1 MDWLRKLT
9 VGRVLFMFS
18 KKKMVASIATAVALT
33 GVSFVATNEVAP
45 QTFAQ
50 QEVKADSWINNYI
63 NQNGIQPVSIQYR
76 EGTFNEWIP
85 YENGVGKPE
94 GVVVHETATPGATA
108 EDEVSYF
115 NNNWPT
121 IQTYVHAFVDANS
134 IINIHSAD
142 YGVWGAGPTANSK
155 YIQVELCET
164 DSVDAFARSVA
175 NDAYYV
181 ASKLHQYGLPVEYG
195 KTVVSHDQTSQWWHE
210 TTHTDPTGYFAKWNY
225 DMEQFTALVNQ
236 YYSTMDGSSTNSG
249 STNTGN
255 TNNGTNNGGVSSNTS
270 EGTVTVKNP
279 SSFMVPLVAFNN
291 HGGISKSNR
300 GLANNTPWYTDQ
312 TKTYN
317 GHTYYRVSTNEWV
330 MDSYATFTA
339 K

>member
-1 MDWLRKLT
+1 
-9 VGRVLFMFS
+9 MFS
-18 KKKMVASIATAVALT
+18 NKKMIASFATAVALT
-33 GVSFVATNEVAP
+33 GVGFVATTQVAP

-63 NQNGIQPVSIQYR
+63 QEQGIQPVSIQYR
-76 EGTFNEWIP
+76 EGTFNKWIP

-121 IQTYVHAFVDANS
+121 IQTYVHAFVDS
-134 IINIHSAD
+134 SEIINIHSAD
-142 YGVWGAGPTANSK
+142 YAVWGAGPTDNSK
-155 YIQVELCET
+155 YIQVELCEAST
-164 DSVDAFARSVA
+164 VDGFARSVA

-181 ASKLHQYGLPVEYG
+181 ASKLKQYGLPVEYG
-195 KTVVSHDQTSQWWHE
+195 KTVLSHDQTSQMYGE

-225 DMEQFTALVNQ
+225 GMDQFVALVNT
-236 YYSTMDGSSTNSG
+236 YYNQLNGTGSNTNSG
-249 STNTGN
+249 SNT
-255 TNNGTNNGGVSSNTS
+255 TNNGGVSANSS
-270 EGTVTVKNP
+270 EGTVTVNNS
-279 SSFMVPLVAFNN
+279 SSFMAPLVGFNSD
-291 HGGISKSNR
+291 GSTTKSNR
-300 GLANNTPWYTDQ
+300 GLANNTGWYTDQ
-312 TKTYN
+312 SKTYN

-330 MDSYATFTA
+330 IDTYATFTA

>member
-1 MDWLRKLT
+1 MI
-9 VGRVLFMFS
+9 
-18 KKKMVASIATAVALT
+18 ASFATAVALT
-33 GVSFVATNEVAP
+33 GVGFVATTQVAP

-63 NQNGIQPVSIQYR
+63 QEQGIQPVSIQYR
-76 EGTFNEWIP
+76 EGTFNKWIP

-121 IQTYVHAFVDANS
+121 IQTYVHAFVDS
-134 IINIHSAD
+134 SEIINIHSAD
-142 YGVWGAGPTANSK
+142 YAVWGAGPTANSK
-155 YIQVELCET
+155 YIQVELCEAST
-164 DSVDAFARSVA
+164 VDGFARSVA

-181 ASKLHQYGLPVEYG
+181 ASKLKQYGLPVEYG
-195 KTVVSHDQTSQWWHE
+195 KTVLSHDQTSQMYGE

-225 DMEQFTALVNQ
+225 GMDQFVALVNT
-236 YYSTMDGSSTNSG
+236 YYNQLNGTVSNTNSG
-249 STNTGN
+249 SNT
-255 TNNGTNNGGVSSNTS
+255 TNNGGVSANSS
-270 EGTVTVKNP
+270 EGTVTVNNS
-279 SSFMVPLVAFNN
+279 SSFMAPLVGFNSD
-291 HGGISKSNR
+291 GSTTKSNR
-300 GLANNTPWYTDQ
+300 GLANNTGWYTDQ
-312 TKTYN
+312 SKTYN

-330 MDSYATFTA
+330 IDTYATFTA

>member
-18 KKKMVASIATAVALT
+18 KKKMIASLATAVALT
-33 GVSFVATNEVAP
+33 GVGFVATNEVAP
-45 QTFAQ
+45 QAFAQ

-63 NQNGIQPVSIQYR
+63 SEQGIKPVTIQYR
-76 EGTFNEWIP
+76 EGTFNKWIP

-121 IQTYVHAFVDANS
+121 IQTYVHAFVDDTQT
-134 IINIHSAD
+134 INIHSAD
-142 YGVWGAGPTANSK
+142 YAVWGAGPTANSK
-155 YIQVELCET
+155 YIQIELCEVSTT
-164 DSVDAFARSVA
+164 DQFARSVA

-181 ASKLHQYGLPVEYG
+181 AYRLHQYGLPVEYG
-195 KTVVSHDQTSQWWHE
+195 KTVVSHDQTSKMYGE
-210 TTHTDPTGYFAKWNY
+210 TNHTDPTGYFAKWNY
-225 DMEQFTALVNQ
+225 DMEQFVALVNT
-236 YYSTMDGSSTNSG
+236 YYNQMDGSSTNSG
-249 STNTGN
+249 SNDSGSTST
-255 TNNGTNNGGVSSNTS
+255 GTNNGGISSNSS
-270 EGTVTVKNP
+270 EGTVQVNNP
-279 SSFMVPLVAFNN
+279 SSFMAPLVAFNSN
-291 HGGISKSNR
+291 GTTSKSNR

-312 TKTYN
+312 SKTYN
-317 GHTYYRVSTNEWV
+317 GHKYYRVSTNEWV
-330 MDSYATFTA
+330 IDTYATFTA